1 MTTNKFDM
9 VIGDNETLEVEIT
22 DEDDVAIPL
31 ASTKIWF
38 TIRKN
43 YTDEDFI
50 VQKKNSLAG
59 GGDTEIKITD
69 GSGGVCEIY
78 LLPAD
83 TKELLADFY
92 VYDVQISN
100 ASYGI
105 KTVISNRIF
114 FKSQVTIVE

>member
-59 GGDTEIKITD
+59 GDDTEIKITD

-78 LLPAD
+78 LVPDD
-83 TKELLADFY
+83 TKGLLADFY

>member
-9 VIGDNETLEVEIT
+9 VIGDNEILEVEIT

-43 YTDEDFI
+43 YTDENFY

-59 GGDTEIKITD
+59 GDDTEIKITD

-78 LLPAD
+78 LVPDD
-83 TKELLADFY
+83 TKGLLADFY